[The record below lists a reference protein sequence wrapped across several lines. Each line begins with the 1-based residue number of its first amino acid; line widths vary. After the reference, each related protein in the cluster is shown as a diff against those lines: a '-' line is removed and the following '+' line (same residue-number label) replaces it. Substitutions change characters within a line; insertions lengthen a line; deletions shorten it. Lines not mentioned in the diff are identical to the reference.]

1 MYGSNAD
8 YTHALITWNT
18 HYVVIHGRR
27 YLIGDRDHEGNG
39 PSVLEAHKMPRSDT
53 EKAKAPQLSA
63 RQIRVVTS
71 LMAGETVVAAA
82 KSAGVSRET
91 VHRWWR
97 EDFEFPA
104 TYNRGRRELL
114 ETTQCRLLALADQ
127 ATETVKKAVEQG
139 DTKTA
144 LVVLKGLVFQA
155 PSSYPST

>member
-1 MYGSNAD
+1 MS
-8 YTHALITWNT
+8 
-18 HYVVIHGRR
+18 
-27 YLIGDRDHEGNG
+27 
-39 PSVLEAHKMPRSDT
+39 RSDT

-63 RQIRVVTS
+63 RQVRVVTS

-97 EDFEFPA
+97 EDFEFQA

-114 ETTQCRLLALADQ
+114 ETIQCRLLALADQ

-144 LVVLKGLVFQA
+144 LVVLKGLGMLPDILIRIGAEDPHVLRDDAEIAKKEAQQARRDRRLFTGLGVFEEEN
-155 PSSYPST
+155 